1 MKIILL
7 ADVKALGK
15 KGEIVEVSQGYA
27 RNALLPKKLGVE
39 ATSANLNSL
48 KLLKKHEEKVAAEN
62 LEAAQEFKKEIE
74 TWKVE
79 VKIKTGE
86 GGKVFGSVSS
96 KEIAAEVKSQLGL
109 EVDKKKVQLKDPIKS
124 LGTHNVPIKL
134 HPKVTTELK
143 VVVTEEA

>member
-62 LEAAQEFKKEIE
+62 LEAAQEFKMDIE
-74 TWKVE
+74 YWKVE
-79 VKIKTGE
+79 FKIKTGE
-86 GGKVFGSVSS
+86 GGKVFGSVST
-96 KEIAAEVKSQLGL
+96 KEVADAAEKQYGKKI
-109 EVDKKKVQLKDPIKS
+109 DKKKMELDVPIKS
-124 LGTHNVPIKL
+124 LGNYDVKIKL
-134 HPKVTTELK
+134 HPE
-143 VVVTEEA
+143 VVATMQVHVSEK

>member
-1 MKIILL
+1 MKVILL

-74 TWKVE
+74 TWNVE

-86 GGKVFGSVSS
+86 GGKVFGSVST
-96 KEIAAEVKSQLGL
+96 KEVADAAEKQYGKKI
-109 EVDKKKVQLKDPIKS
+109 DKKKMELDVPIKS
-124 LGTHNVPIKL
+124 LGNYDVKIKL
-134 HPKVTTELK
+134 HPE
-143 VVVTEEA
+143 VVATMQVHVSEK

>member
-86 GGKVFGSVSS
+86 GGKVFGSVSTT
-96 KEIAAEVKSQLGL
+96 EVADAAEKQYGKKI
-109 EVDKKKVQLKDPIKS
+109 DKKKMELDVPIKS
-124 LGTHNVPIKL
+124 LGNYDVKIKL
-134 HPKVTTELK
+134 HPE
-143 VVVTEEA
+143 VVATMQVHVSEK

>member
-86 GGKVFGSVSS
+86 GGKVFGSVST
-96 KEIAAEVKSQLGL
+96 KEVADAAAKQYGKKI
-109 EVDKKKVQLKDPIKS
+109 DKKKMELDVPIKS
-124 LGTHNVPIKL
+124 LGNYDVKIKL
-134 HPKVTTELK
+134 HPE
-143 VVVTEEA
+143 VVATMQVHVSEK

>member
-74 TWKVE
+74 TWKVK

-86 GGKVFGSVSS
+86 GGKVFGSVST
-96 KEIAAEVKSQLGL
+96 KEVADAAEKQYGKKI
-109 EVDKKKVQLKDPIKS
+109 DKKKMELDVPIKS
-124 LGTHNVPIKL
+124 LGNYDVKIKL
-134 HPKVTTELK
+134 HPE
-143 VVVTEEA
+143 VVATMQVHVSEK